1 MFERFTDCARNV
13 IALAH
18 REAQRLN
25 HNHLGTEHILLALTK
40 ESRSVGE
47 HVLETLHIDIKALRE
62 KIEELSPAGVT
73 PPELGAIPDDE
84 REKHVIKYAIEEA
97 RQLKHSYIGSEHI
110 LLGLAKETDGIAC
123 KALTAMDVS
132 YDQIKNE
139 VMSTLAAAHQSESA

>member
-25 HNHLGTEHILLALTK
+25 HDHLGTEHILLALTK

-47 HVLETLHIDIKALRE
+47 HVIETLHIDIKALRA

-73 PPELGAIPDDE
+73 PAELGAIPGDE
-84 REKHVIKYAIEEA
+84 REKHVIKHSIMEA
-97 RQLKHSYIGSEHI
+97 RALKHSYIGSEHL
-110 LLGLAKETDGIAC
+110 LLGLAKETDGVAC
-123 KALTAMDVS
+123 KALSAMGVS
-132 YDQIKNE
+132 YEAIKDE
-139 VMSTLAAAHQSESA
+139 VLSTLAAAHQGESA